1 MEKITAEEA
10 IRLSISAKEMRDNY
24 EDILTWVF
32 DMIRKNAKEGY
43 TASRLNLAEKTQF
56 FDKHTNE
63 NGWNTKIDYWSLII
77 EKLTEDLKN
86 LGYRI
91 TSSNSNDFHIMFS

>member
-10 IRLSISAKEMRDNY
+10 IKLSISAKEMKNNY
-24 EDILTWVF
+24 EDILIWVF
-32 DMIRKNAKEGY
+32 DMIRKNAKEGH
-43 TASRLNLAEKTQF
+43 TATRLNLSDKAHF

-63 NGWNTKIDYWSLII
+63 NAWNTKIDYWSLII
-77 EKLTEDLKN
+77 EKLKKDLEE

-91 TSSNSNDFHIMFS
+91 TNENSNDFHIMFT